1 MDNYAE
7 STNGKTLANM
17 LGDDYELAQPE
28 SRIGKMLQAILNQGG
43 GGGYTLPTATSQ
55 RLGGVKVGA
64 NLTVQED
71 GTLSAQGAQIQKSGG
86 WTYRMDEAGNFE
98 AWYKA
103 TGQTYT
109 IGSTTGVL
117 YRSEL
122 ASLALPEEIYGAGTV
137 EIDYAAVN
145 VAHAN
150 YYTWGAVASLYETGI
165 NYWAMRAGSRAQNHN
180 YTLTA
185 YILGNVKS

>member
-55 RLGGVKVGA
+55 RLGGVKVGS

-71 GTLSAQGAQIQKSGG
+71 GTLSAQGAQMQKSGG

-109 IGSTTGVL
+109 INAATGVL
-117 YRSEL
+117 YRSEP
-122 ASLALPEEIYGAGTV
+122 ASLALPEEIYNAGTV
-137 EIDYAAVN
+137 EIDYASVN

-150 YYTWGAVASLYETGI
+150 YYTWGAVASIYETGI
-165 NYWAMRAGSRAQNHN
+165 NYWAISAGSRAKNHN

-185 YILGNVKS
+185 YVFGKVES